1 MRGRRFVLVSGI
13 VAGVVGGLLVV
24 LSADRVDQQLKQVVS
39 NAGLVT
45 GALAATVCCGLA
57 ARTARGPGRR
67 AWLLLTATAS
77 CWSVG
82 NLWWCYYQLL
92 AGSAPYP
99 SPADV
104 FWLAALLPAVAALLS
119 ITPGGDRGGPAR
131 AVLDA
136 AIVAGSVLF
145 ISDALV
151 LPGIFTAASGPAL
164 ARAVFAAYPIADIGL
179 LTLAILALARSR
191 RRPPVHLLL
200 VAVGFGSY
208 AVADTA
214 FAALSAKGAFVTGTA
229 YDVGWIAGYLLLAL
243 AALSPGATA
252 PAPGPAGEEA
262 VGRSSV
268 LGSLIVYAPM
278 LAAVVVAERVGVKAD
293 VVLVGVGAGV
303 LVLFGAR
310 QALLAADNVALRREL
325 EDRVAARTAQLRRL
339 AGQSQQILDSVA
351 EGIYGVDQDGR
362 LTFVNQ
368 AAARML
374 GYPAEELLG
383 RSDQTF
389 RPAQPAGPAG
399 AVSPVGLTLSTGAP
413 QQGADEVYLRRDGSE
428 IPVDVTTGPIAD
440 GRGVVGAVVAFRDV
454 TQRREVDRIK
464 NEFVSVV
471 SHELRTPLTSVRG
484 SLGLLAAGAVGELPP
499 GAARMI
505 AIAVDN
511 SERLIRLINDILDI
525 DRLESGQMPMEFA
538 AHDVA
543 TVVAGT
549 VESLR
554 PMAQTARVRLAATQ
568 VGGRV
573 HADADRLGQVLTN
586 LISNAIKFSRPGGR
600 VTVTATPAGR
610 QVAFAVAD
618 QGRGIP
624 PDQLEAIFGRFQQV
638 DSSDSRQKGGTGLG
652 LAISRGIV
660 DRHGGRIWAENRPG
674 GACLRFTIPAATAPP
689 VADQGRGAGPTVL
702 LCDDDPDLTEVLG
715 ELLTQRGYRTVRVT
729 ARDAVHH
736 ARRQP
741 PDVIVL
747 DLRMPGMTGWEAI
760 EELKTNPRTA
770 GIPIVVMSGLS
781 PVDDP
786 ELSAHT
792 DGWITKPIDEGA
804 LSHAVGQAIRRH
816 ERRPTVLLVEDDDDL
831 AGVLVTMFARHGID
845 ALHAATCR
853 AAIALSEDLLPDA
866 LVLDLHL
873 PDGDGIDVVETLRRH
888 GRLPRLPLIIYSA
901 AEVTGAARE
910 KLQPG
915 STVFLTKG
923 RVSAEDLETRVLDLI
938 GRLAPTG
945 RSSTGV
951 QATPAGRR

>member
-1 MRGRRFVLVSGI
+1 MRGHRFVVVSGTA
-13 VAGVVGGLLVV
+13 AGVVAGLLVV
-24 LSADRVDQQLKQVVS
+24 LSEDRIDPHAKQVVS
-39 NAGLVT
+39 NAGFVT
-45 GALAATVCCGLA
+45 GGLAAVVCCGLA
-57 ARTARGPGRR
+57 ARAARGRGRR
-67 AWLLLTATAS
+67 AWLLLIATAS
-77 CWSVG
+77 CWWAG

-104 FWLAALLPAVAALLS
+104 FWLAALPPAAGALLS

-136 AIVAGSVLF
+136 VIVAGSVLF
-145 ISDALV
+145 ISEALV

-164 ARAVFAAYPIADIGL
+164 ARVVFVAYPIGDLGL
-179 LTLAILALARSR
+179 LTLAILALARCR
-191 RRPPVHLLL
+191 RRPPLHLLL
-200 VAVGFGSY
+200 VSAGFGSY

-214 FAALSAKGAFVTGTA
+214 FAALAAKGAFVTGTA
-229 YDVGWIAGYLLLAL
+229 DDVGWIAGYLLVAL

-252 PAPGPAGEEA
+252 PAPAPAGEEA

-351 EGIYGVDQDGR
+351 EGIYGVDAEGR
-362 LTFVNQ
+362 LTFVNR

-383 RSDQTF
+383 RSDRTF
-389 RPAQPAGPAG
+389 RPAQPAG
-399 AVSPVGLTLSTGAP
+399 AVSPVGLTLSSGEP
-413 QQGADEVYLRRDGSE
+413 QQSADEVYLRRDGSE

-484 SLGLLAAGAVGELPP
+484 SLGLLGAGAVGELPP

-525 DRLESGQMPMEFA
+525 DRLESGQMPMEFT

-543 TVVAGT
+543 DVVAGT

-554 PMAQTARVRLAATQ
+554 PMAQTARVRLAADR

-586 LISNAIKFSRPGGR
+586 LISNAIKFSPPGGR

-618 QGRGIP
+618 HGRGIP
-624 PDQLEAIFGRFQQV
+624 PDQLESIFGRFQQV

-674 GACLRFTIPAATAPP
+674 GGACLRFTIPAATAPP
-689 VADQGRGAGPTVL
+689 VADQVRGGGPTVL

-729 ARDAVHH
+729 DARDAVHH

-747 DLRMPGMTGWEAI
+747 DLRMPGMSGWEAI
-760 EELKTNPRTA
+760 EELKADPRTA
-770 GIPIVVMSGLS
+770 DIPIVVMSGLS

-786 ELSAHT
+786 DLSAHT
-792 DGWITKPIDEGA
+792 DGWLTKPIDEHA

-816 ERRPTVLLVEDDDDL
+816 EARPTVLLVEDDEDL

-901 AEVTGAARE
+901 AEVNGAARE
-910 KLQPG
+910 QLQPG

-945 RSSTGV
+945 RSNTGV
-951 QATPAGRR
+951 DAAPAGRR